1 MGELHFSAVIGAR
14 LAGWRAGRK
23 RAVQMKIESHLMTEK
38 RRSLRGV
45 WVVILVLLLAA
56 AGAAVFFLVP
66 SDAQQRPVGRRGID
80 PTRPTPV
87 VAAAARTGDVN
98 IYLNGLGTVTPLKT
112 VTVRSR
118 VDGELMK
125 VLFKEGQAVKEGDLL
140 AEIDPRPYQAQLA
153 QYEGQMARDQALL
166 ANARIDLDRYRALY
180 VQDSIAKQQVDT
192 QDALVRQ
199 YEGTVK
205 FDQGQ
210 IDNARLQLTYSRITA
225 PITGR
230 LGLRLVDPGNIV
242 RSGDANGLVVI
253 TQLQPISVIFTI
265 PQDSLP
271 GLMQRL
277 RSGGKLPVEAY
288 DREQKRKLAAG
299 TLASVDNQI
308 DPATGTIRLKAQF
321 PNEDVSLFPNQFV
334 NVRMLLDTR
343 RGATLVPN
351 AAVVRGGQG
360 TFVYLIK
367 EDRTVELRKVSVGI
381 AEGDNVSIDSG
392 LASGELVVVEGS
404 DRLRDGAKVEIPDAA
419 SRAAPGEG
427 KAPAKGEGKRRR
439 KEGA

>member
-1 MGELHFSAVIGAR
+1 
-14 LAGWRAGRK
+14 
-23 RAVQMKIESHLMTEK
+23 MKIESHLMTEK
-38 RRSLRGV
+38 RRSLRGA

-56 AGAAVFFLVP
+56 VGATIFFLQP
-66 SDAQQRPVGRRGID
+66 SEAPRPAGRRGID

-98 IYLNGLGTVTPLKT
+98 IYLSGLGTVTPLKT

-118 VDGELMK
+118 VDGELVK
-125 VLFKEGQAVKEGDLL
+125 VSFKEGQVVKEGDLL
-140 AEIDPRPYQAQLA
+140 AEIDPRPYQAQLV
-153 QYEGQMARDQALL
+153 QFEGQMARDQALL
-166 ANARIDLDRYRALY
+166 ANARIDLERYRTLY
-180 VQDSIAKQQVDT
+180 AQDSIAKQQVDT

-205 FDQGQ
+205 IDQGQ

-242 RSGDANGLVVI
+242 RAGDATGLVVI
-253 TQLQPISVIFTI
+253 TQLQPVTALFTI
-265 PQDSLP
+265 PQDNLP
-271 GLMQRL
+271 SLMQRL
-277 RSGGKLPVEAY
+277 RSGERPPVEAY
-288 DREQKRKLAAG
+288 DREQKKRLAVG
-299 TLASVDNQI
+299 TLVSVDNQI
-308 DPATGTIRLKAQF
+308 DPATGTIKLKAQF
-321 PNEDVSLFPNQFV
+321 PNEDTNLFPNQFV

-360 TFVYLIK
+360 TFVYVIK

-381 AEGDNVSIDSG
+381 AEGDNVSIESG
-392 LASGELVVVEGS
+392 LAPGEMVVVEGS
-404 DRLRDGAKVEIPDAA
+404 DRLRDGAKVEIPDRAAGAA
-419 SRAAPGEG
+419 SGEG